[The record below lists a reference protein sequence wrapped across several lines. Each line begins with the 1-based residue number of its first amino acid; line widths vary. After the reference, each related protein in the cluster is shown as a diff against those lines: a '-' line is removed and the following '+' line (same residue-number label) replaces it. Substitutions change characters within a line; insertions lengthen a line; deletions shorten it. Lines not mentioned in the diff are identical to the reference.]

1 MSYRLYVRALST
13 TAAASATSEPGET
26 LEPRLFNWVLYDAGG
41 DAQAQGNRDP
51 QSTVEKT
58 LSQNG
63 LSDVLL
69 VGIIPGDEALFCVA
83 DIPAK
88 QSRYINQALP
98 YAVEE
103 QIAQDI
109 DSVHLALG
117 SHNAEGYRVAAID
130 RLRMAHWL
138 ELFRDWTHTRLEAIY
153 PDAAMLPVTEGGWSI
168 CLDGES
174 AMMGS
179 ERGEW
184 LSMQSV
190 NLGMFAHTLA
200 APASEDVVAEVP
212 VVIYGTD
219 AEFEEQQALLGE
231 LMVPGRLAVRR
242 ESLELMPL
250 ELLAHAHHHHLC
262 RPINLCQRDFS
273 VKDGKANPFKPWRP
287 LIAVAAVWFAVQVAV
302 EAGMGFYYQQQ
313 AEDLR
318 QQAMSVYRESF
329 PGDRKTHAGNVRRVV
344 EGQLRVAGADGPAA
358 DFVTLMKYTGQQY
371 SNVASTGSVTFNSIN
386 YSQSRGEL
394 VVDVR
399 AESYDRLSALRN
411 GLVGQGLDAKIG
423 SVVNEA
429 SGARGRL
436 TVSGG

>member
-1 MSYRLYVRALST
+1 MSYRLYVRPL
-13 TAAASATSEPGET
+13 PPILGNGEDPET
-26 LEPRLFNWVLYDAGG
+26 RLYNWVLYDAGG
-41 DAQAQGNRDP
+41 DAQAQGSSDLR
-51 QSTVEKT
+51 STIEQT

-63 LSDVLL
+63 LEDVLL
-69 VGIIPGDEALFCVA
+69 AGLIPGDEALFCVA

-88 QSRYINQALP
+88 QSRFINQALP

-117 SHNAEGYRVAAID
+117 LHTQEGFRVAAID
-130 RLRMAHWL
+130 RGRMAQWL
-138 ELFRDWTHTRLEAIY
+138 ELFRGWSHTRLDAIY
-153 PDAAMLPVTEGGWSI
+153 PDAALLPVTEGGWSI

-174 AMMGS
+174 AMMAS

-184 LSMQSV
+184 LSMQSA

-200 APASEDVVAEVP
+200 APSSEDVVVDVP
-212 VVIYGTD
+212 VVIYGTET
-219 AEFEEQQALLGE
+219 EFEEQQALLGE
-231 LMVPGRLAVRR
+231 LLVPGRLSVRQ

-273 VKDGKANPFKPWRP
+273 VKGGKASPFKPWKP
-287 LIAVAAVWFAVQVAV
+287 LIAVAALWFVVQVTL
-302 EAGMGFYYQQQ
+302 EAGMGFYYQKQ
-313 AEDLR
+313 AEELR
-318 QQAMSVYRESF
+318 QQAMSVYRASF
-329 PGDRKTHAGNVRRVV
+329 PGDSRTHAGNVRRVV
-344 EGQLRVAGADGPAA
+344 EGQLRMAGTDGPDAS
-358 DFVTLMKYTGQQY
+358 FVTLMKYTGQQY
-371 SNVASTGSVTFNSIN
+371 SKVANTGSVTFNSIN

-411 GLVGQGLDAKIG
+411 GLAGQGLDAKIG
-423 SVVNEA
+423 SVVNEP

>member
-1 MSYRLYVRALST
+1 MSYRLYVRPLPPFT
-13 TAAASATSEPGET
+13 DLGENSED
-26 LEPRLFNWVLYDAGG
+26 RLFNWVLYDAGG
-41 DAQAQGNRDP
+41 DAQAQGSSDFRNTIE
-51 QSTVEKT
+51 QT

-63 LSDVLL
+63 LDDVLL
-69 VGIIPGDEALFCVA
+69 VGLIPGDEAMFCVA

-88 QSRYINQALP
+88 QSRFINQALP

-117 SHNAEGYRVAAID
+117 LHTQEGFRVAAVD
-130 RLRMAHWL
+130 RERMAQWL
-138 ELFRDWTHTRLEAIY
+138 ELFSGWSHARLEAIH
-153 PDAAMLPVTEGGWSI
+153 PDAALLPVTDGGWSI

-174 AMMGS
+174 AMMAS
-179 ERGEW
+179 DRGEW
-184 LSMQSV
+184 LSMQSA

-200 APASEDVVAEVP
+200 MPPSEDVVAEVP
-212 VVIYGTD
+212 VVIYGTE
-219 AEFEEQQALLGE
+219 AEFEEQQAVLGE
-231 LMVPGRLAVRR
+231 LMAPGRLSVRR

-273 VKDGKANPFKPWRP
+273 IKGGKESPLKPWKP
-287 LIAVAAVWFAVQVAV
+287 LIAVAAVWFVVQVAL

-313 AEDLR
+313 AEELR
-318 QQAMSVYRESF
+318 NEAMSVYRKAF
-329 PGDRKTHAGNVRRVV
+329 PEDRRTHAGNVKRVI
-344 EGQLRVAGADGPAA
+344 EGQLRMAGSDGPDV

-371 SNVASTGSVTFNSIN
+371 SKVAGSGSVTFNSIN

-399 AESYDRLSALRN
+399 AESYDRLSTLRN
-411 GLVGQGLDAKIG
+411 GLSGQGLDAKIG
-423 SVVNEA
+423 SVVNES

>member
-1 MSYRLYVRALST
+1 MSYRLYVRPLAPF
-13 TAAASATSEPGET
+13 SEPGENP
-26 LEPRLFNWVLYDAGG
+26 EGRLFNWVLYDAGG
-41 DAQAQGNRDP
+41 DVQAQGSGDVR
-51 QSTVEKT
+51 STIEQT

-63 LSDVLL
+63 LTDVLL
-69 VGIIPGDEALFCVA
+69 VGLIPGDEALFCLA

-88 QSRYINQALP
+88 QSRFINQALP

-117 SHNAEGYRVAAID
+117 LHTHDGYRVAAID
-130 RLRMAHWL
+130 KDRMAQWL
-138 ELFRDWTHTRLEAIY
+138 ELFSGWPHTVLDAIY
-153 PDAAMLPVTEGGWSI
+153 PDAALLPMTEEGWSI

-174 AMMGS
+174 AMMVS
-179 ERGEW
+179 DRGEW
-184 LSMQSV
+184 LSMQSE

-200 APASEDVVAEVP
+200 TPPSEDVVADVP
-212 VVIYGTD
+212 IVVYGTQT
-219 AEFEEQQALLGE
+219 EFEEQQAMLAE
-231 LMVPGRLAVRR
+231 LMTPGRLSVRR

-273 VKDGKANPFKPWRP
+273 VKGGKASPLKPWKP
-287 LIAVAAVWFAVQVAV
+287 LIAVAAVWFVVQVAL

-313 AEDLR
+313 ADEMR
-318 QQAMSVYRESF
+318 QQAMMVYRKAF
-329 PGDRKTHAGNVRRVV
+329 PDDRRTHAGNVRRVI
-344 EGQLRVAGADGPAA
+344 EGQLRMAGSDRPDA

-371 SNVASTGSVTFNSIN
+371 SNVAGTGSVTFNSIN

-399 AESYDRLSALRN
+399 AASYDRLSAIRN
-411 GLVGQGLDAKIG
+411 GLAGQGLDAKIG